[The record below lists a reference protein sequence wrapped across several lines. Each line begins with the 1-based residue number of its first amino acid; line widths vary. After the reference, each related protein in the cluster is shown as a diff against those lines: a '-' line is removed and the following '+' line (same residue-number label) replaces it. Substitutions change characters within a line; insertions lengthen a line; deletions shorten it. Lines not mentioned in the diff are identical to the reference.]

1 MFVEVKSGMLLNLDR
16 IDYIEPPKNGNGS
29 IIHFGARSV
38 DIPAPIEELI
48 DIIPPADTSRDR
60 YGKACHVYR

>member
-48 DIIPPADTSRDR
+48 DIMIT
-60 YGKACHVYR
+60 YGYGGQKKETK